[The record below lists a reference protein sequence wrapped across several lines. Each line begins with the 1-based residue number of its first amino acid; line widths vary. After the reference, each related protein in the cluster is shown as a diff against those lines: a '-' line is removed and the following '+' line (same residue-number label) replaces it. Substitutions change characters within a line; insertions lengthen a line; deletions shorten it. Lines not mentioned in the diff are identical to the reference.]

1 MRNAMKMLYEFHAQI
16 PNECPENTEGYQG
29 FYHLTDM
36 QGTVD
41 KAAAEYIIR
50 DHDRQKFEERK
61 ELFRRTV
68 DNLNQ
73 KYGENVFRLEL
84 KDSYYN
90 MREII
95 EKEMHIVDNAVE
107 AMKQAGVV
115 PQIEPIRGGTDGARL
130 SFEGLPCPNICTGS
144 EAHHGRHEFAC
155 IEDMETVVEILKNLV
170 KIYANSNAL

>member
-1 MRNAMKMLYEFHAQI
+1 MSNSR
-16 PNECPENTEGYQG
+16 
-29 FYHLTDM
+29 
-36 QGTVD
+36 
-41 KAAAEYIIR
+41 
-50 DHDRQKFEERK
+50 
-61 ELFRRTV
+61 V

-130 SFEGLPCPNICTGS
+130 SFAGLPCPNICTGS